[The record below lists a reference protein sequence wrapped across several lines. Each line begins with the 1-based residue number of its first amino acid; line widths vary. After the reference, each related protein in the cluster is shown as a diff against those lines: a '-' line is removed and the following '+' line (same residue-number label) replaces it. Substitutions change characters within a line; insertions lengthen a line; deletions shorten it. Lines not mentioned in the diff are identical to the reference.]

1 MRAGWLCSYPSC
13 GQPTVGSTLDGA
25 NEIDVGTASHICAA
39 APGGPRYD
47 PNQTTVQRTS
57 PDNGIWLCR
66 NHGTAVD
73 SKDSTFTVAQLR
85 EWKLRAQQ
93 ESWRRVL
100 SHDVSGGSA
109 AQSPIEAELRIR
121 LRAAAAADLQVFQ
134 RSDKWPPTAITLT
147 LEVDGLRDSVST
159 AALATAL
166 TTLDDL
172 ILVAP
177 PGMGK
182 TTTLFQ
188 VAEALLDKGNAL
200 PIIVPLGAW
209 ATDGATLLGP
219 VLRRHAFQG
228 ISEDHLR
235 AVAAK
240 PGVILLL
247 DGWNELDVDARKRAA
262 AQVRR
267 LQAELPELTLL
278 ISTRQQ
284 ALEVP
289 VDGTRINL
297 LPLTR
302 TQQLDIAKALRG
314 DVGVRMLDQ
323 AWRTTGVRELVTI
336 PLYLTALLALPEE
349 APFPTTK
356 EEVLRRFVSV
366 HDEDTQRA
374 GTLAEVTYGLH
385 QRFLED
391 LAKTANQA
399 ANTTIPEVVA
409 RKSVS
414 DTESALVT
422 EGQITEKPQ
431 PNIVL
436 ETLASHHLLL
446 RIGDPAG
453 YSFQHQQFQ
462 EWYASH
468 FVERLMMA
476 SISDTASRNKLK
488 TDVLNL
494 PVWEESIL
502 FACER
507 LARGGLKQQ
516 ECCGAAIMAAFEVD
530 PMLAA
535 EMIFRS
541 TDAIWVHIGSTIRG
555 LIERWHTPGQV
566 DRALRFMMT
575 SGRPEFFDQVWPLI
589 THEND
594 QVHLRA
600 LRAGRRFRPSLLGSD
615 ATKRIAALPP
625 TIRIH
630 VLDEIVMNSGMDGLD
645 LAATIAKDDPD
656 PEVKAAV
663 VSALAFRYANRHIAD
678 VLHCADE
685 KTFDLVLCKDIL
697 DKTTDELINK
707 RMEEARERQRKGG
720 ASAHDRLRTIVYAQ
734 GDEDL
739 SRELTAII
747 AEMEI
752 DKKSDGVVN
761 LIYMGR
767 NRYLHAI
774 ADGLLQRVRAGRTLF
789 YGADDLLASAN
800 LSLEDEGLIKIALA
814 ETSRYDDRAE
824 AAASVLGPQA
834 VSRMIETAFET
845 GKHIRG
851 SNGQYDRAAVD
862 RYYDLLDRIGH
873 SPGAS
878 LVAAVQVPS
887 SQAGNKEMADLAQLI
902 SRHPNDEGDRGRP
915 FDANALA
922 TIRVL
927 AEGWANRMLAS
938 SDATHSQ
945 LSSIA
950 TLVRRAPSVGL
961 LRLLKRLLDENLC
974 RYRAFREEA
983 KATGRRQGKARDEAL
998 SPHNTDEYERAF
1010 HAIKAPETAAL
1021 MCEYLHDEHFGQ
1033 SAARVL
1039 AAQWTA
1045 KNEPGQGRR
1054 LWGGVDFSHVE
1065 ERRAARA
1072 KSPAATSAEAEAI
1085 FGAIE
1090 PLIADDA
1097 TEVQK
1102 RHAVALGI
1110 VAARLPHGQ
1119 RDTTIQKLISLASR
1133 RQRATLLQNLILS
1146 GENVNIEAVKNGLSE
1161 MFEAAKNESWIL
1173 QDGYELRDWLRLLPF
1188 SNPSAEVSAIVR
1200 GLPNDQRR
1208 VDWLEDMI
1216 SGFRTA
1222 PGDDAERVLFQL
1234 AEDNP
1239 DLYGNHVWRDTATR
1253 RGTLSSARRFVDL
1266 AANGAFKDSGIDQWN
1281 IARQIA
1287 GLMSEHAELR
1297 THIYQLLVKGS
1308 RTPGLALL
1316 AQAVAEA
1323 PDANGLLLL
1332 IKHNPSFI
1340 SRLTIEKVVTEH
1352 IPSEDLKG
1360 AYSIVPVPS
1369 IELRQKLLAMTV
1381 VGNCTAAATQ
1391 CLCLIDEIRDEYG
1404 VPDSEPRH
1412 PDLASGKQWPDMNG
1426 PEYTA

>member
-1 MRAGWLCSYPSC
+1 MA
-13 GQPTVGSTLDGA
+13 A
-25 NEIDVGTASHICAA
+25 HICAA
-39 APGGPRYD
+39 ARGGPRYEE
-47 PNQTTVQRTS
+47 NQTQEQRKS
-57 PDNGIWLCR
+57 ADNGIWMCR
-66 NHGTAVD
+66 LHGAAVD
-73 SKDSTFTVAQLR
+73 AKDSKYTRELLH
-85 EWKLRAQQ
+85 EWKAQAQKDAWRATHYN
-93 ESWRRVL
+93 EGPLAPASRTPTVDELSRR
-100 SHDVSGGSA
+100 
-109 AQSPIEAELRIR
+109 I
-121 LRAAAAADLQVFQ
+121 RAAAIADLDVFR
-134 RSDKWPPTAITLT
+134 RSDKWPSTAVALT
-147 LEVDGLRDSVST
+147 LEVEGLSHPVNTSG
-159 AALATAL
+159 LATAL

-182 TTTLFQ
+182 TATLFQ
-188 VAEALLDKGNAL
+188 VAEALLAKGNAS
-200 PIIVPLGAW
+200 PIIVPLGDW
-209 ATDGATLLGP
+209 STDGATLLES
-219 VLRRHAFQG
+219 VVKRHTFHG
-228 ISEDHLR
+228 ISESDLC
-235 AVAAK
+235 AVAVN

-247 DGWNELDVDARKRAA
+247 DSWNELDMASRKRAGV
-262 AQVRR
+262 QVSQ

-284 ALEVP
+284 ALDVP

-297 LPLTR
+297 LPLSR
-302 TQQLDIAKALRG
+302 TQQLDIAKVLRG
-314 DVGVRMLDQ
+314 EAGVRMLDQ

-336 PLYLTALLALPEE
+336 PLYLTALLALPEGT
-349 APFPTTK
+349 PFPTTK
-356 EEVLRRFVSV
+356 EEVLRRFVNI
-366 HDEDTQRA
+366 HDASTQRA

-399 ANTTIPEVVA
+399 ANTTILEAVA

-431 PNIVL
+431 PNTVL
-436 ETLASHHLLL
+436 ETLVSHHLLV
-446 RIGDPAG
+446 RVGDPAG

-468 FVERLMMA
+468 VVERLMMA
-476 SISDTASRNKLK
+476 SISNTASCNILK
-488 TDVLNL
+488 ADILNL

-507 LARGGLKQQ
+507 LARGTLKQQ
-516 ECCGAAIMAAFEVD
+516 EYCGVAIMAAFEVD

-535 EMIFRS
+535 EMIYRS
-541 TDAIWVHIGSTIRG
+541 TDAIWVRVGSAIQG
-555 LIERWHTPGQV
+555 FIERWHTPGQI
-566 DRALRFMMT
+566 DRALHFMMR
-575 SGRPEFFDQVWPLI
+575 SGRPEFLDQVWPLI

-594 QVHLRA
+594 QIHLRA
-600 LRAGRRFRPSLLGSD
+600 LRAGTRFRPSLLGSN
-615 ATKRIAALPP
+615 ASKRIAALPP
-625 TIRIH
+625 GIRTH
-630 VLDEIVMNSGMDGLD
+630 VLYEIVMNSGMDGLD
-645 LAATIAKDDPD
+645 LAAAIAKDDPD
-656 PEVKAAV
+656 PEVKAEVIA
-663 VSALAFRYANRHIAD
+663 ALAFRHASRHVAD
-678 VLHCADE
+678 VLRYADE
-685 KTFDLVLCKDIL
+685 KTFDLVLCKDML
-697 DKTTDELINK
+697 DDVTDERINK

-734 GDEDL
+734 GDKDL
-739 SRELTAII
+739 GDELTAII

-761 LIYMGR
+761 LIYMVR
-767 NRYLHAI
+767 NRYSLAI

-800 LSLEDEGLIKIALA
+800 LGLEDEELIEIALA
-814 ETSRYDDRAE
+814 ETARHDDRAE
-824 AAASVLGPQA
+824 AAASVLGPLA
-834 VSRMIETAFET
+834 VSRIIETAFEVKKHVRDAN
-845 GKHIRG
+845 GK
-851 SNGQYDRAAVD
+851 YDKVVGE
-862 RYYDLLDRIGH
+862 RYDDLLDRLRH
-873 SPGAS
+873 APGAS
-878 LVAAVQVPS
+878 LVAAVRS
-887 SQAGNKEMADLAQLI
+887 RSAQAGNEEMEDLAVLI
-902 SRHPNDEGDRGRP
+902 SRHPDDEGGRGRH
-915 FDANALA
+915 FDADAFA
-922 TIRVL
+922 TIRTLV
-927 AEGWANRMLAS
+927 EDWGNRMLES
-938 SDATHSQ
+938 SDATRSQ

-961 LRLLKRLLDENLC
+961 LGLLKRLLDENLR
-974 RYRAFREEA
+974 RYRAFRQEA
-983 KATGRRQGKARDEAL
+983 AAAGGRQGKVMDEDRTAR
-998 SPHNTDEYERAF
+998 HIHEYERAF
-1010 HAIKAPETAAL
+1010 RAINAPETAAL
-1021 MCEYLHDEHFGQ
+1021 MCEYLHDEHFGE
-1033 SAARVL
+1033 SAALVL

-1045 KNEPGQGRR
+1045 ENEPSQARH

-1065 ERRAARA
+1065 ERRAART
-1072 KSPAATSAEAEAI
+1072 KDPAATSAEAEAI

-1097 TEVQK
+1097 TEAQK
-1102 RHAVALGI
+1102 KRAVTLSI

-1133 RQRATLLQNLILS
+1133 RQRAALLQNLILS
-1146 GENVNIEAVKNGLSE
+1146 GENVNIELVKNGLSE

-1188 SNPSAEVSAIVR
+1188 SNPTAEVSAIVR
-1200 GLPNDQRR
+1200 GLPNDHRR

-1239 DLYGNHVWRDTATR
+1239 DLYGNHVWRDIATR

-1308 RTPGLALL
+1308 SPPGLALL

-1323 PDANGLLLL
+1323 PDADGLLLL

-1340 SRLTIEKVVTEH
+1340 SRLTIERVVTEH
-1352 IPSEDLKG
+1352 VPSEDLQG
-1360 AYSIVPVPS
+1360 AYSIVPAPGG
-1369 IELRQKLLAMTV
+1369 ELRHKLLAMTV
-1381 VGNCTAAATQ
+1381 TGNRTAVATH
-1391 CLCLIDEIRDEYG
+1391 CLHLIDEIRDDYG
-1404 VPDSEPRH
+1404 APDSEPRH
-1412 PDLASGKQWPDMNG
+1412 PDLASGKQWPIMNG